1 MSENSNEECEFPE
14 HPYDPELVKKIV
26 TQYKSIAVVG
36 ISKKIERD
44 SHMVAAYLK
53 GNGYKI
59 VPVNPTADSILGEQC
74 YPRLNEIPFSVD
86 VIDVFR
92 KPSALVELADEIINL
107 KNLPKAVWF
116 QIGVINNAAAK
127 KIEKAG
133 IEIVQN
139 RCLKVEHMRLNT

>member
-1 MSENSNEECEFPE
+1 MSEDSNDACEFPDRLF
-14 HPYDPELVKKIV
+14 DPELVKKIV

-53 GNGYKI
+53 GNGYQI
-59 VPVNPTADSILGEQC
+59 VPVNPTADIILGEKC
-74 YPRLNEIPFSVD
+74 YSRLNDIPFSVD

-92 KPSALVELADEIINL
+92 KPSTLIDLADEIINL
-107 KNLPKAVWF
+107 ENLPKAVWF

-139 RCLKVEHMRLNT
+139 RCIKVEHIRLNT

>member
-1 MSENSNEECEFPE
+1 MSENPEEACEVPT
-14 HPYDPELVKKIV
+14 HPNDPELVKKIV
-26 TQYKSIAVVG
+26 TQYKTIAIVG

-53 GNGYKI
+53 GNGYQI
-59 VPVNPTADSILGEQC
+59 IPVNPTADTILGEKC
-74 YPRLNEIPFSVD
+74 YNRLSEIPFSVD

-92 KPSALVELADEIINL
+92 KPSALVDLADEIIGLENT
-107 KNLPKAVWF
+107 PKSVWF
-116 QIGVINNAAAK
+116 QIGVINNTASK

-139 RCLKVEHMRLNT
+139 RCIKVEHIRINT